1 MRSFM
6 AVAFVL
12 MAGGAAA
19 QYTNRSSVL
28 DGSGTRSSGGSYTN
42 ISAAG
47 QPGGITTSSGGGYV
61 NQAGFLNMFFLK
73 PGLDTDGDGVSDEA
87 DLDNDNDGLADAAE
101 IEGAGFN
108 PATATLVNLADT
120 DGDGQLDG
128 WEALAGTDPTDAN
141 AILEITSVTNV
152 GGSAAVA
159 WVARSNKTY
168 RLLRSD
174 NGQLPPTNVVA
185 TVTPTAFAAAPW
197 YVLTNLTAD
206 AGAPSNRVFYAV
218 QPLP

>member
-1 MRSFM
+1 MRLLSLVV
-6 AVAFVL
+6 AVGF
-12 MAGGAAA
+12 AGTGFA
-19 QYTNRSSVL
+19 QYTNKSSVL
-28 DGSGTRSSGGSYTN
+28 DGSGATSSGGGYTN

-61 NQAGFLNMFFLK
+61 NQAGFLNTFALK
-73 PGLDTDGDGVSDEA
+73 PALDTDGDGLADEL
-87 DLDNDNDGLADAAE
+87 DQDNDNDGLADAAE

-128 WEALAGTDPTDAN
+128 WEAVAGTDPTDAN
-141 AILEITSVTNV
+141 AILEITTITNV
-152 GGSAAVA
+152 GGSRAVA

-174 NGQLPPTNVVA
+174 DGLLPPTNVVA

-206 AGAPSNRVFYAV
+206 AGAASNRVFYAV

>member
-1 MRSFM
+1 MFILRLIPVLLW
-6 AVAFVL
+6 AVSVS
-12 MAGGAAA
+12 A

-28 DGSGTRSSGGSYTN
+28 DGSGTLSSGGGYTN

-47 QPGGITTSSGGGYV
+47 QPGGITTSSGGSYV
-61 NQAGFLNMFFLK
+61 NQAGFLNTFALK
-73 PGLDTDGDGVSDEA
+73 PALDTDGDGLADEL
-87 DLDNDNDGLADAAE
+87 DQDNDNDGLADAAE
-101 IEGAGFN
+101 IAGAGFN

-128 WEALAGTDPTDAN
+128 WEAVAGTDPTDAN
-141 AILEITSVTNV
+141 AILEITALTNAGASRV
-152 GGSAAVA
+152 VA

-174 NGQLPPTNVVA
+174 DGLLPPTNVVA

-206 AGAPSNRVFYAV
+206 AGAASNRVFYAV

>member
-1 MRSFM
+1 MSILRLIPLLLC
-6 AVAFVL
+6 AVSAS
-12 MAGGAAA
+12 A
-19 QYTNRSSVL
+19 QYTNWSSVL
-28 DGSGTRSSGGSYTN
+28 DGSGTRSSGGAYTN

-61 NQAGFLNMFFLK
+61 NQAGFLNTFALK
-73 PGLDTDGDGVSDEA
+73 PALDTDGDGLADEL
-87 DLDNDNDGLADAAE
+87 DQDNDNDGLADAAE

-128 WEALAGTDPTDAN
+128 WEAVAGTDPTDAN
-141 AILEITSVTNV
+141 AILEITAITNAGASRV
-152 GGSAAVA
+152 VA

-174 NGQLPPTNVVA
+174 NGLLPPTNVVA

-206 AGAPSNRVFYAV
+206 AGAASNRVFYAV

>member
-1 MRSFM
+1 MRNL
-6 AVAFVL
+6 VL
-12 MAGGAAA
+12 FGVLLGALSASA
-19 QYTNRSSVL
+19 QYTNKSSVL
-28 DGSGTRSSGGSYTN
+28 DGSGTTSTGGGYTN

-61 NQAGFLNMFFLK
+61 NQAGFLNTFALK
-73 PGLDTDGDGVSDEA
+73 PALDTDGDGLADEL
-87 DLDNDNDGLADAAE
+87 DQDNDNDGLADAAE

-128 WEALAGTDPTDAN
+128 WEAVAGTDPTDAN
-141 AILEITSVTNV
+141 AILEITTITNAGASRV
-152 GGSAAVA
+152 VA

-174 NGQLPPTNVVA
+174 NGLLPPTNVVA

-206 AGAPSNRVFYAV
+206 AGAASNRVFYAV